1 MELVYQS
8 SPAGL
13 QVLLICG
20 LGSERDAAA
29 QELQA
34 ACVPIAVTDRAVWAT
49 LNRATQPRFLLVRDA
64 NGRACGGVAIEESKT
79 RALPGHVILKVKRF
93 GNGLPLEVC
102 RALVEAL
109 AAVAK
114 KAPRVLRLQ
123 VNVFSRDN
131 REAID
136 GIFKELGFGEVQPPS
151 SYRHTLVVDLKPTED
166 EIFAAF
172 SKSGRISIR
181 ETWKRELKSH
191 VITDPIYSQR
201 INQLQ
206 EEALRRTGGEFR
218 ADDWEGTL
226 RLSREHPN
234 LSCVFGL
241 FLGDSTAPEDM
252 LAFSWALN
260 HGDYGE
266 YYKAGS
272 TRRNDIRVKLGYLPV
287 WEMIRWSKATG
298 AAWFD
303 MGGVTLEGT
312 VNDPLEGISTFK
324 RSFSRLTAEVGS
336 EWALEPAPA
345 KARIASALSKGASRL
360 RSLMKK
366 RS

>member
-1 MELVYQS
+1 MELVHQS
-8 SPAGL
+8 SPDGL

-20 LGSERDAAA
+20 LGSEREAAE

-34 ACVPIAVTDRAVWAT
+34 AGVPIAFTDRVVWAT
-49 LNRATQPRFLLVRDA
+49 QNHGAQPKFLLARDA
-64 NGRACGGVAIEESKT
+64 GGKACGGVAIEESKT
-79 RALPGHVILKVKRF
+79 RSLPGHVILKVKRF
-93 GNGLPLEVC
+93 GSGLPLEVC
-102 RALVEAL
+102 RGLAEAL
-109 AAVAK
+109 ASVAK
-114 KAPRVLRLQ
+114 KTPRVLRLQ
-123 VNVFSRDN
+123 VNVFSRDS

-136 GIFKELGFGEVQPPS
+136 GIFKELGFSEVQPPG

-172 SKSGRISIR
+172 SKSGRTSIR
-181 ETWKRELKSH
+181 ETWKRGLKAH
-191 VITDPIYSQR
+191 VITEPIYAQR

-206 EEALRRTGGEFR
+206 QEALSRTGGEFR

-226 RLSREHPN
+226 RFSREHPD

-252 LAFSWALN
+252 LSFSWVLN
-260 HGDYGE
+260 HGDHGE

-272 TRRNDIRVKLGYLPV
+272 TRRHDIRVRLGYLPV
-287 WEMIRWSKATG
+287 WEMIRWSKSTG
-298 AAWFD
+298 ATWFD
-303 MGGVTLEGT
+303 MGGVTPEGT
-312 VNDPLEGISTFK
+312 ENDPLEGISSFK
-324 RSFSRLTAEVGS
+324 RSFSQVTVEVGS

-345 KARIASALSKGASRL
+345 KARIASAVSTGASRL

-366 RS
+366 RG